1 MSFLQK
7 INRSVPLSK
16 QSQIVDPVLYGN
28 PEDADIYILTSEYNK
43 GFTSYYQKVI
53 SKFWGRDTKVCVL
66 YCFRIVPEGNDASSI
81 GKFARAY
88 TIDMSKFIKPWSKV
102 ICTGRAIYAVT
113 QETELDAEAFY
124 AYRDAQSWFFDPKT
138 KSWVFPVDDPFRF
151 ISLASKRF
159 LDNYSFHFFQQQVK
173 SARELAGYPVR
184 IPELKVE
191 IVKNPNEF
199 LKQYIGKEMKVAW
212 DLETD
217 GLLWYQCNVIC
228 LTMSF
233 DGRTGYYLPWDEVDP
248 AVLTDFFEGKYQI
261 GANLKFDC
269 KFLRLNG
276 VENVHVDFD
285 TMHAGHVLNEMRSN
299 SLGSHGWIY
308 TYYGGH
314 EVPLLKYKEANP
326 SIKNYGQIPRSIL
339 ADYAVKDAIITYQ
352 VYEKE
357 LEMLEENK
365 RIRGDKPNL
374 YDYFFNEVMPNVNMY
389 IRIEMNG
396 INVDWDKMDTL
407 GKEYAWKKV
416 ELEEKIFSEVG
427 HRFNINSVH
436 ELSKIIKDELRW
448 PDLKMTSKS
457 GEFLTGEDALNE
469 WEKRGYALATTL
481 KQWKAVSTFI
491 KTFIGSRDNPKQGW
505 RQFRDDEGFLHP
517 NYQVMMAESGRQKA
531 DSPNWQQC
539 WLGSSQILTS
549 EGFVRLDSLVTK
561 EGYNLYEGS
570 LRAIDDKGEEIRITD
585 TYQGEATELI
595 SFELEDGSYF
605 RVTPEHNCFVI
616 RDGVEIMVQAKDII
630 STDFFMKFEESKVN
644 FVGIRKINVE
654 RFSEPVKVYCVTT
667 ENHRVIVD
675 NVLTSQCPKQGEGA
689 KEFRLTFQPPKDSRN
704 FVYSTRSVKLTME
717 DGSELEFSRYQD
729 IKVIRDGEE
738 IVIQARYLQ
747 EGDDFIKVV

>member
-16 QSQIVDPVLYGN
+16 QSQIVEPVLYGN

-81 GKFARAY
+81 GKFARTY

-199 LKQYIGKEMKVAW
+199 LKQYIGKKMKVAW

-233 DGRTGYYLPWDEVDP
+233 DGRTGYYLPWEEVDP

-357 LEMLEENK
+357 LKMLEENK

-396 INVDWDKMDTL
+396 INVDWDRMDML
-407 GKEYAWKKV
+407 GKEYAWKKS
-416 ELEEKIFSEVG
+416 ELEERIFSEVG

-436 ELSKIIKDELRW
+436 ELSKVIKDELRW

-505 RQFRDDEGFLHP
+505 RQFRDDEGFIHP
-517 NYQVMMAESGRQKA
+517 NYQVMMAESGRQKC
-531 DSPNWQQC
+531 DSPNWQQ
-539 WLGSSQILTS
+539 S
-549 EGFVRLDSLVTK
+549 
-561 EGYNLYEGS
+561 
-570 LRAIDDKGEEIRITD
+570 
-585 TYQGEATELI
+585 
-595 SFELEDGSYF
+595 
-605 RVTPEHNCFVI
+605 
-616 RDGVEIMVQAKDII
+616 
-630 STDFFMKFEESKVN
+630 
-644 FVGIRKINVE
+644 
-654 RFSEPVKVYCVTT
+654 
-667 ENHRVIVD
+667 
-675 NVLTSQCPKQGEGA
+675 PKQGEGA

-704 FVYSTRSVKLTME
+704 FIYSTRSVKLTME

-747 EGDDFIKVV
+747 EGDDFVKVV